1 MGPKDDEHPLL
12 VAAKKEL
19 LGTDD
24 TTTLE
29 QVCVKLRLYSQRPHL
44 LLLMT
49 EIKMYELLIAIIWLT
64 ICKPWH

>member
-1 MGPKDDEHPLL
+1 MRVGPKDDEHPML

-29 QVCVKLRLYSQRPHL
+29 KVPISGNKLES
-44 LLLMT
+44 
-49 EIKMYELLIAIIWLT
+49 
-64 ICKPWH
+64 